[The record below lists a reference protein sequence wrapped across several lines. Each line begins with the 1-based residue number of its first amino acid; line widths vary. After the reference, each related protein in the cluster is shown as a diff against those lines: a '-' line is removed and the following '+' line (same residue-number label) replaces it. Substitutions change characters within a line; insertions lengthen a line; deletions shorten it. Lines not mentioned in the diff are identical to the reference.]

1 MARFWGCFWRAVGRV
16 WPACVTQAQAVAFNM
31 FLAFFPMLLL
41 ILGFVSSWSFLRG
54 GVEIMVNTLDK
65 SMPPGTAAVL
75 RDFLAV
81 HAVHPWS
88 WASLG
93 LVGTLLAGTQMMRLL
108 IEGFHIAHRIERPGV
123 IGQILRALVL
133 LIVALAPTVLA
144 IALTVFGKQLRLTMT
159 EQFGYPVIIRILV
172 AVSLTFAAL
181 VLAMFV
187 LAVVY
192 RVGTRD
198 VRNWREVMPGAIL
211 ATVMWWVASWLF
223 GVYMRHVP
231 YNLVYGGLAT
241 AIGLMLWMNFTAI
254 IILLGS
260 AYNAEY
266 CTVTRN
272 GRVA

>member
-1 MARFWGCFWRAVGRV
+1 MARFWRCFWGAFGRV

-41 ILGFVSSWSFLRG
+41 VLGFVSSWDFLRD
-54 GVEIMVNTLDK
+54 GVEIMVNSLGPL
-65 SMPPGTAAVL
+65 MPPGTAAVL
-75 RDFLAV
+75 RDFLVV

-93 LVGTLLAGTQMMRLL
+93 LIGTLLAGTQMMRVL
-108 IEGFHIAHRIERPGV
+108 IEGFHIAHRIERPSA
-123 IGQILRALVL
+123 IGLIFRSLVL
-133 LIVALAPTVLA
+133 LCVALAPTVLA
-144 IALTVFGKQLRLTMT
+144 VALTVFGKQLRITMT
-159 EQFGYPVIIRILV
+159 QQFGYPVIIRILV
-172 AVSLTFAAL
+172 AISLSMVAL
-181 VLAMFV
+181 VLAMTI

-198 VRNWREVMPGAIL
+198 VRGWREVIPGAIL
-211 ATVMWWVASWLF
+211 ATMMWWVASWLF

-266 CTVTRN
+266 CNMTRN
-272 GRVA
+272 GAAA